1 MSRKKWVVAGCDR
14 DMAAEIAEN
23 CGIDPFAAYLLC
35 ARGICDE
42 FEIDSFLYDTELSDP
57 FELPDMEKACKYI
70 NAALDNGE
78 KITVFGDYDA
88 DGVTSTALLYSYLC
102 SCGANVD
109 YYIPDRETEGYGMN
123 LGAIDEIKSRGTT
136 LIITVDNGISA
147 LEEIAYAASLGIT
160 TVVTDH
166 HRAGDALPEAAAV
179 VDPHIDGSFCD
190 FKDWAGVGVAFKLVC
205 ALDGDDGYNLL
216 YKFADLV
223 ALGTVADIVPLHGE
237 NRVLV
242 KAGINLLNTLLS
254 EGALR
259 PGIKALLDASGF
271 NQSSVTASDA
281 AYRLAPRINAAGRMG
296 SAKRALKLLLT
307 DNMDIARELAEDISN
322 ANTER
327 QTIEKAISEKAEKLL
342 SRNPSL
348 KAQRVII
355 VDGEGWHKGVIGI
368 VASRLVEK
376 FGKPAIVISREGNI
390 CKGSGRSVEGFSL
403 YDALFYARDTLT
415 QFGGHTLA
423 AGMTLEASRLCEFR
437 EKINE
442 YAEKASTSMPVLR
455 LDCKLNPASVNLS
468 LLSSIELLEPFGAE
482 NPQPIFGLFNMK
494 ITEIRAM
501 GAGKHLRLTL
511 LKKNVSVTAVLFS
524 KTLEEF
530 PFISGDTVDVAVKLS
545 ENEYMGE
552 KKVSIQIK
560 DIKLSGSDDDKLWR
574 CLCTY
579 EAFNRGETLSQ
590 DEKAL
595 LLPDRQLCSAVYK
608 YLKRY
613 VGKVLD
619 CEILAHRLGLPT
631 EKTGALRVALDAL
644 CELKVLKEKDGIYS
658 IPEESVKVDLSSS
671 LILKKLSE

>member
-23 CGIDPFAAYLLC
+23 CEIDPFAAYLLC

-57 FELPDMEKACKYI
+57 FELPDMEKACVRI
-70 NAALDNGE
+70 NSALDNSE

-109 YYIPDRETEGYGMN
+109 YYIPDREAEGYGMN
-123 LGAIDEIKSRGTT
+123 LGAIDEISSRGTT

-147 LEEIAYAASLGIT
+147 FEEIAYAASLGID

-166 HRAGDALPEAAAV
+166 HRAGSVLPSAVAV
-179 VDPHIDGSFCD
+179 VDPHIDGSVCE
-190 FKDWAGVGVAFKLVC
+190 FKDWAGVGVAFKLIC

-216 YKFADLV
+216 YTYSDLV
-223 ALGTVADIVPLHGE
+223 ALGTVADIVPLRGE

-242 KAGINLLNTLLS
+242 KAGINLLSKLLS
-254 EGALR
+254 EGTLR
-259 PGIKALLDASGF
+259 PGIKALLEAAGF
-271 NQSSVTASDA
+271 NQKAVTASDA

-307 DNMDIARELAEDISN
+307 DSTEIAKELAEEISN

-327 QTIEKAISEKAEKLL
+327 QTTEKAITEKAKKLL
-342 SRNPSL
+342 NRDPAL
-348 KAQRVII
+348 KAQRVIV

-368 VASRLVEK
+368 VASRLVEE
-376 FGKPAIVISREGNI
+376 FGKPAVVISREGEI
-390 CKGSGRSVEGFSL
+390 CKGSARSIDGFSL

-423 AGMTLEASRLCEFR
+423 AGMTLETSRLCDFK

-442 YAEKASTSMPVLR
+442 YAEKAGAAMPVLR
-455 LDCKLNPASVNLS
+455 LDCKLNPASINLE
-468 LLSSIELLEPFGAE
+468 LLSSIELLEPFGAD
-482 NPQPIFGLFNMK
+482 NSQPIFGLFNMK

-501 GAGKHLRLTL
+501 GGGKHLRLTL
-511 LKKNVSVTAVLFS
+511 LKNNISVTTVLFS

-530 PFISGDTVDVAVKLS
+530 PFISGDTVDVAVRLS

-560 DIKLSGSDDDKLWR
+560 DIRLAGANDDKLWECTR
-574 CLCTY
+574 TY
-579 EAFNRGETLSQ
+579 EAFNRGEALSPE
-590 DEKAL
+590 EKAL
-595 LLPDRQLCSAVYK
+595 ILPDRQLCSAVYK
-608 YLKRY
+608 YLKKH
-613 VGKVLD
+613 VGKVID
-619 CEILAHRLGLPT
+619 CEVLAFRLGLPI
-631 EKTGALRVALDAL
+631 EKTGAVKTALDVL

-658 IPEESVKVDLSSS
+658 IPEESLKVDLSSS